1 MIKKYKLV
9 IEVTYEQNRALDS
22 ELIRLLHSI
31 PGRAMDDGMFTG
43 ETDAEVVMWSEK
55 VEEI

>member
-1 MIKKYKLV
+1 MKKYKLTV
-9 IEVTYEQNRALDS
+9 EVTYEQNGASDS

-31 PGRAMDDGMFTG
+31 PGRAGDDGMFTG

>member
-1 MIKKYKLV
+1 MKKYKLT
-9 IEVTYEQNRALDS
+9 IEVTYKQNGAFDS

-31 PGRAMDDGMFTG
+31 PGRVMDDGMFTG
-43 ETDAEVVMWSEK
+43 GTDAEVVMWSER